1 LLLVDRWDPGQRKVD
16 TNVHESDDVEHLAVV
31 GAVVSE
37 DDSEDDATKVTA
49 GTSDTGD
56 DTVLCSS

>member
-1 LLLVDRWDPGQRKVD
+1 M
-16 TNVHESDDVEHLAVV
+16 HESDDVEHLAVV